1 MVKGHITVFKEL
13 VVTVPTVVTF
23 VKEVVVVTVC
33 DRSESLAFQA
43 GTAKNASLLKLRTR
57 FKKKSLF

>member
-1 MVKGHITVFKEL
+1 MTFFKEL

-43 GTAKNASLLKLRTR
+43 GTAKNVSLLKLRTR
-57 FKKKSLF
+57 F